1 MLQLLTV
8 EPSARAVLLY
18 DAIAGLKVQKVS
30 FMTDLDLRTTST
42 LRAHPVATSCPYRLQ
57 FFALP
62 R

>member
-30 FMTDLDLRTTST
+30 FMTWTWT
-42 LRAHPVATSCPYRLQ
+42 
-57 FFALP
+57 FA
-62 R
+62 RQAY